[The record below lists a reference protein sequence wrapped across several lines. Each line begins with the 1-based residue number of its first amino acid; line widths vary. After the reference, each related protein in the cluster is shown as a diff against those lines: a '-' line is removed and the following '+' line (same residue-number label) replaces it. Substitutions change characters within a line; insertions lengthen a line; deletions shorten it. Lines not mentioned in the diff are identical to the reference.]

1 MDPNQYNFQKS
12 MWNLMQNYQDSN
24 SQNSQFLTLPTNPN
38 MFYRPQMD
46 TQGVEFPR
54 YETQP
59 PIGSMSEC
67 QVPQFSTQVGLENIT
82 LEEGEKLSAKKK
94 TRELFTREED
104 ILLIKSWLSIS
115 KDSVVGVDQK
125 ADSFWL
131 RITSNY
137 NEYREKLREKT
148 IGQLKAR
155 WHRIN
160 GFVQKFVGCYKLAV
174 RGKKSGTSEKD
185 IMAEAHAFYCQEGNG
200 AFNHEF
206 AWQLLKDEPKWMGAS
221 TGCSSKRTKTSE
233 SGAYTTSSN
242 P

>member
-67 QVPQFSTQVGLENIT
+67 QVPQLSTQVGLENIT

-137 NEYREKLREKT
+137 NEYREKLREKA

-155 WHRIN
+155 
-160 GFVQKFVGCYKLAV
+160 
-174 RGKKSGTSEKD
+174 
-185 IMAEAHAFYCQEGNG
+185 
-200 AFNHEF
+200 
-206 AWQLLKDEPKWMGAS
+206 
-221 TGCSSKRTKTSE
+221 
-233 SGAYTTSSN
+233 
-242 P
+242 